1 MSKNPL
7 RLYSRRF
14 AYLPMPM
21 SNGKWVWLNVYY
33 KRISYRR
40 HHGRVSRSISEDDY
54 LTLISRKGEITR
66 YDYE

>member
-14 AYLPMPM
+14 AYLPMPL

-33 KRISYRR
+33 KRIKYRP
-40 HHGRVSRSISEDDY
+40 HHGHISRSISEDQY
-54 LTLISRKGEITR
+54 LTLISRKGEISIH
-66 YDYE
+66 DYK